1 MNGVLGCE
9 HVMAIFTEEKLCML
23 LLRKLSII
31 KEMVESLKIM
41 HEATVLSQKADFSLT
56 EFYKCWIITKLK
68 LQTCINQ
75 SSKTNLNANLLKSML
90 KREDKLL
97 DNSLMKCAMLLDP
110 RFCDE
115 IEGNQLIQTKEMLA
129 DIWKSMKP
137 TRNVQ
142 ENEPNTSENNG
153 MASSAD
159 IFQSYMRNKGKQRQT
174 ILQNATTNDDILRS
188 VDLFI
193 EQEGSAE
200 QSIDD
205 DLSIL
210 KFWETKKKGYPILY
224 EIAMVIFGIAPT
236 EVTVERMFSVFGY
249 IFNDYRSGLSQR
261 LLEDMLIICLNP
273 ELFDEV
279 NAENTNY
286 LMTTKLDP
294 S

>member
-31 KEMVESLKIM
+31 KEMVESLKIK

-294 S
+294 

>member
-1 MNGVLGCE
+1 
-9 HVMAIFTEEKLCML
+9 
-23 LLRKLSII
+23 
-31 KEMVESLKIM
+31 MVEPLKIK

>member
-1 MNGVLGCE
+1 
-9 HVMAIFTEEKLCML
+9 
-23 LLRKLSII
+23 
-31 KEMVESLKIM
+31 
-41 HEATVLSQKADFSLT
+41 
-56 EFYKCWIITKLK
+56 
-68 LQTCINQ
+68 
-75 SSKTNLNANLLKSML
+75 
-90 KREDKLL
+90 
-97 DNSLMKCAMLLDP
+97 
-110 RFCDE
+110 
-115 IEGNQLIQTKEMLA
+115 
-129 DIWKSMKP
+129 MKP

-142 ENEPNTSENNG
+142 ENEPNISENNG
-153 MASSAD
+153 MSSSAN
-159 IFQSYMRNKGKQRQT
+159 IFQSYMRNKGKERQT
-174 ILQNATTNDDILRS
+174 ILQNTTTNDDILRS

-210 KFWETKKKGYPILY
+210 KFWETKKKSYPILY

-279 NAENTNY
+279 NAENANY
-286 LMTTKLDP
+286 LMTKNEAGSIINSLMTYFTNIFFVRWRRNVSFLFL
-294 S
+294 